1 MEQLSDRIRKIKR
14 KQVKIDLLLRL
25 ISKPSL
31 FDAKTRSASPEEVR
45 ELNEEIR
52 ELLIRKLEELQGVH
66 PMDRLL
72 KANRADDRPTDEVS
86 SPEETEGVVPPP
98 APRRQPAAPAVVDTS
113 SVDAVLEDMRGGLPD
128 EVASAID
135 AGISDDKRKRIAH
148 YLAINGFASVGNVR
162 QAPGQKPPVS
172 AAGSEYA
179 NIAALNEHS
188 GHVSLSG
195 SMTADLLSGRDTG
208 TSSIDVNLP
217 SD

>member
-1 MEQLSDRIRKIKR
+1 MAPELSRIKEIERR
-14 KQVKIDLLLRL
+14 QVKTALLLKL

-52 ELLIRKLEELQGVH
+52 EWLIRHVEELQGVH

-72 KANRADDRPTDEVS
+72 KANRADDRPVDEVS
-86 SPEETEGVVPPP
+86 SPEAEGVTPTP
-98 APRRQPAAPAVVDTS
+98 ARRRQPPTPAAVGTS
-113 SVDAVLEDMRGGLPD
+113 SVDNVLEDMRAGLPD

-135 AGISDDKRKRIAH
+135 AGISDDKRKKIAQ
-148 YLAINGFASVGNVR
+148 YLALNGFAPVGNVR

-172 AAGSEYA
+172 AAGLEYA
-179 NIAALNEHS
+179 NMAALNEPS

-195 SMTADLLSGRDTG
+195 SMAADLLSGRDTG